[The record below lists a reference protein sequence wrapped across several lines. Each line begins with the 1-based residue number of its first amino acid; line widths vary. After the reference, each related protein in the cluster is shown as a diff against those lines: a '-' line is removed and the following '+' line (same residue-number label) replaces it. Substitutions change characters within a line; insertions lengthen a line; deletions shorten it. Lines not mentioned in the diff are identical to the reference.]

1 MSDLPK
7 LGDRSSAIE
16 LISNT
21 LLRLGFIATPSD
33 IFDDNLTQGI
43 KAFQQERGLTAT
55 GVINEITARSLEE
68 ARFKLGD
75 RVLVFNAA
83 ALMRGDDVSNL
94 QDRLIQ
100 MGFNCGKVDGVY
112 GASTE
117 GAVKEFQKSVGI
129 LSDGRC
135 GPATLISLMRLVKTV
150 SGGAPSAL
158 RESVKHSVR
167 SSALANKV
175 IVIDPSWGGEFTGES
190 ANGVVESEIVF
201 DLAQRLEGRLIALGV
216 NVVLTR
222 SANNSPLEKDRI
234 KVANTVSADLVIALK
249 VDSYKNEK
257 ANGVATYFYGRD
269 DKGVRSVVGERFA
282 NLIQREICART
293 DLLNCHTH
301 AKSWDLLRLTTAPTV
316 RIDLGYLSNPQ
327 DAKRLATAAFRDQLA
342 EAMIVAIQRLYL
354 SAEDDAKTGT
364 SVSYTHLTLP
374 TNREV

>member
-112 GASTE
+112 GVNTE
-117 GAVKEFQKSVGI
+117 GAVREFQKSVGI

-135 GPATLISLMRLVKTV
+135 GPVTLISLMRLVKTV

-167 SSALANKV
+167 SPALANKV

-364 SVSYTHLTLP
+364 LKISDLRRAGLR
-374 TNREV
+374 N

>member
-234 KVANTVSADLVIALK
+234 KVANIVSADLVIALK

-364 SVSYTHLTLP
+364 LKISDLRRAGLR
-374 TNREV
+374 N

>member
-1 MSDLPK
+1 MNHLPK
-7 LGDRSSAIE
+7 LGDRSGAIE

-21 LLRLGFIATPSD
+21 LLRLGFISSPSD
-33 IFDDNLTQGI
+33 IFDEKLTQGV
-43 KAFQQERGLTAT
+43 KAFQQDRGLTVN
-55 GVINEITARSLEE
+55 GLVNEITARSLEE
-68 ARFKLGD
+68 ARFRLGD
-75 RVLVFNAA
+75 RVLVFNTT
-83 ALMRGDDVSNL
+83 ALMRGDDVANL

-112 GASTE
+112 EITTE
-117 GAVKEFQKSVGI
+117 NAVKEFQKSVGI

-135 GPATLISLMRLVKTV
+135 GPATLISLMRLAKTV

-158 RESVKHSVR
+158 RESINHSVR
-167 SSALANKV
+167 SPALANKV

-190 ANGVVESEIVF
+190 ANGVNESEIVF

-216 NVVLTR
+216 NVILTR

-234 KVANTVSADLVIALK
+234 KVANSVNADLVIALK

-257 ANGVATYFYGRD
+257 ANGVATYFYGRE

-301 AKSWDLLRLTTAPTV
+301 GKSWDLLRLTVAPTV

-327 DAKRLATAAFRDQLA
+327 DARRLSIAAFRNQLA
-342 EAMIVAIQRLYL
+342 EAIVIAIQRLYL
-354 SAEDDAKTGT
+354 STEDDAKTGT
-364 SVSYTHLTLP
+364 LKISDL
-374 TNREV
+374 RRAGIR

>member
-1 MSDLPK
+1 MSDQPK
-7 LGDRSSAIE
+7 LGDRSTAIE

-21 LLRLGFIATPSD
+21 LLRLGFITAPSD
-33 IFDDNLTQGI
+33 IFDEKLTQGI

-55 GVINEITARSLEE
+55 GVINEITSRSLEE

-75 RVLVFNAA
+75 RVLSFNSSSV
-83 ALMRGDDVSNL
+83 MRGDDVSNL

-100 MGFNCGKVDGVY
+100 MGFNCGKVDGVF
-112 GASTE
+112 GANTE
-117 GAVKEFQKSVGI
+117 RAVKEFQKSVGI
-129 LSDGRC
+129 SSDGKC

-150 SGGAPSAL
+150 SGGAPNQL

-167 SSALANKV
+167 SPALANKV

-222 SANNSPLEKDRI
+222 SANNSPLEIDRI
-234 KVANTVSADLVIALK
+234 KVANSVNADLVIALK
-249 VDSYKNEK
+249 VDSYKNEN
-257 ANGVATYFYGRD
+257 ANGVATYFYGRE

-282 NLIQREICART
+282 NLMQREICART
-293 DLLNCHTH
+293 DLLNCQTH
-301 AKSWDLLRLTTAPTV
+301 AKSWDLLRLTVAPTV
-316 RIDLGYLSNPQ
+316 RIDLGYLSNPK
-327 DAKRLATAAFRDQLA
+327 DAKRLAAAAFRDQLA

-364 SVSYTHLTLP
+364 LKISDLRRAGLR
-374 TNREV
+374 N

>member
-7 LGDRSSAIE
+7 LGDRSTAIE

-21 LLRLGFIATPSD
+21 LLRLGFITAPSD
-33 IFDDNLTQGI
+33 IFDEKLTQGI

-55 GVINEITARSLEE
+55 GIINEITARSLEE

-75 RVLVFNAA
+75 RVLSFNSSSV
-83 ALMRGDDVSNL
+83 MRGDDVSNL

-100 MGFNCGKVDGVY
+100 MGFNCGKVDGVF
-112 GASTE
+112 GANTE
-117 GAVKEFQKSVGI
+117 RAVREFQKSVGI
-129 LSDGRC
+129 AVDGKC

-150 SGGAPSAL
+150 SGGAPNEL
-158 RESVKHSVR
+158 RESIKHSVR
-167 SSALANKV
+167 SPALANKV

-190 ANGVVESEIVF
+190 ANGVFESEIVF

-222 SANNSPLEKDRI
+222 SANNSPLEIDRI
-234 KVANTVSADLVIALK
+234 KVANSVNADLVIALK
-249 VDSYKNEK
+249 VDSYKNEN

-301 AKSWDLLRLTTAPTV
+301 AKSWDLLRLTVAPTV
-316 RIDLGYLSNPQ
+316 RIDLGYLSNPK

-364 SVSYTHLTLP
+364 LKISDLRRAGLR
-374 TNREV
+374 N

>member
-1 MSDLPK
+1 MSDQPK
-7 LGDRSSAIE
+7 LGDRSTAIE

-21 LLRLGFIATPSD
+21 LLRLGFITTPSD
-33 IFDDNLTQGI
+33 IFDEKLTQGI

-75 RVLVFNAA
+75 RVLSLNSASI
-83 ALMRGDDVSNL
+83 MRGDDVSNL

-100 MGFNCGKVDGVY
+100 MGFNCGKVDGIF
-112 GASTE
+112 GANTE
-117 GAVKEFQKSVGI
+117 RAVKEFQKSVGI
-129 LSDGRC
+129 TSDGKC

-150 SGGAPSAL
+150 SGGAPNQL

-167 SSALANKV
+167 SPALANKV
-175 IVIDPSWGGEFTGES
+175 IVIDPSWGGEFKGES

-222 SANNSPLEKDRI
+222 SANNSPLEIDRI
-234 KVANTVSADLVIALK
+234 KVANSVNADLVIALK
-249 VDSYKNEK
+249 VDSYKNEN

-293 DLLNCHTH
+293 DLLNCQTH
-301 AKSWDLLRLTTAPTV
+301 AKSWDLLRLTIAPTV
-316 RIDLGYLSNPQ
+316 RIDLGYLSSPY

-364 SVSYTHLTLP
+364 LKISDLRRAGLR
-374 TNREV
+374 N

>member
-1 MSDLPK
+1 MSDQPK
-7 LGDRSSAIE
+7 LGDRSTAVE

-21 LLRLGFIATPSD
+21 LLRLGFITAPSD
-33 IFDDNLTQGI
+33 IFDEKLTQGI

-75 RVLVFNAA
+75 RVLSFDASA
-83 ALMRGDDVSNL
+83 IMRGDDVSNL

-100 MGFNCGKVDGVY
+100 MGFNCGKVDGIY
-112 GASTE
+112 GPNTE
-117 GAVKEFQKSVGI
+117 AAVKEFQKSVGI
-129 LSDGRC
+129 TVDGKC

-150 SGGAPSAL
+150 SGGAPNQL
-158 RESVKHSVR
+158 RETVKHSVR
-167 SSALANKV
+167 PSALANKV
-175 IVIDPSWGGEFTGES
+175 IVIDPSWGGQFTGER
-190 ANGVVESEIVF
+190 ANGVIESEVVF
-201 DLAQRLEGRLIALGV
+201 DLAQRVEGRLIALGV

-222 SANNSPLEKDRI
+222 SANNSPLEVDRI
-234 KVANTVSADLVIALK
+234 NVANSVNADLVIALK

-269 DKGVRSVVGERFA
+269 DKGVRSIVGERFA

-301 AKSWDLLRLTTAPTV
+301 AKSWDLLRLTVAPTV
-316 RIDLGYLSNPQ
+316 RIDLGYLSNPK
-327 DAKRLATAAFRDQLA
+327 DAKRLASAAFRDQLT

-364 SVSYTHLTLP
+364 LKISDLRRAGLR
-374 TNREV
+374 N

>member
-1 MSDLPK
+1 MNDLPK
-7 LGDRSSAIE
+7 LGDRSGAIE

-21 LLRLGFIATPSD
+21 LLRLGFISSPSD
-33 IFDDNLTQGI
+33 IFDEKLTQGV
-43 KAFQQERGLTAT
+43 KAFQQDRGLTVN
-55 GVINEITARSLEE
+55 GLINEITARSLEE
-68 ARFKLGD
+68 ARFRLGD
-75 RVLVFNAA
+75 RVLVFNTT
-83 ALMRGDDVSNL
+83 ALMRGDDVANL

-112 GASTE
+112 EITTE
-117 GAVKEFQKSVGI
+117 NAVKEFQKSVGI

-135 GPATLISLMRLVKTV
+135 GPATLISLMRLAKTV

-158 RESVKHSVR
+158 RESINHSVR
-167 SSALANKV
+167 SPALANKV

-190 ANGVVESEIVF
+190 ANGVNESEIVF

-216 NVVLTR
+216 NVILTR

-234 KVANTVSADLVIALK
+234 KVANSVNADLVIALK

-257 ANGVATYFYGRD
+257 ANGVATYFYGRE
-269 DKGVRSVVGERFA
+269 DKGVRSVVGERLA

-301 AKSWDLLRLTTAPTV
+301 GKSWDLLRLTVAPTI

-327 DAKRLATAAFRDQLA
+327 DARRLSIAAFRDQLA
-342 EAMIVAIQRLYL
+342 EAIVVAIQRLYL
-354 SAEDDAKTGT
+354 STEDDAKTGT
-364 SVSYTHLTLP
+364 LKISDLRRAGIR
-374 TNREV
+374 N

>member
-112 GASTE
+112 GVNTE
-117 GAVKEFQKSVGI
+117 GAVREFQKSVGI

-167 SSALANKV
+167 SPALANKV

-222 SANNSPLEKDRI
+222 SANNSPLETDRI

-364 SVSYTHLTLP
+364 LKISDLRRAGLR
-374 TNREV
+374 N

>member
-1 MSDLPK
+1 MSDQPK
-7 LGDRSSAIE
+7 LGDRSTAIE

-21 LLRLGFIATPSD
+21 LLRLGFITTPSD
-33 IFDDNLTQGI
+33 IFDEKLTQGI

-75 RVLVFNAA
+75 RVLSLNSASI
-83 ALMRGDDVSNL
+83 MRGDDVSNL

-100 MGFNCGKVDGVY
+100 MGFNCGKVDGIF
-112 GASTE
+112 GANTE
-117 GAVKEFQKSVGI
+117 RAVKEFQKSVGI
-129 LSDGRC
+129 TSDGKC

-150 SGGAPSAL
+150 SGGAPNQL
-158 RESVKHSVR
+158 RETVKHSVR
-167 SSALANKV
+167 SPALANKV

-222 SANNSPLEKDRI
+222 SANNSPLEIDRI
-234 KVANTVSADLVIALK
+234 KVANSVNADLVIALK
-249 VDSYKNEK
+249 VDSYKNEN

-293 DLLNCHTH
+293 DLLNCQTH
-301 AKSWDLLRLTTAPTV
+301 AKSWDLLRLTIAPTV
-316 RIDLGYLSNPQ
+316 RIDLGYLSSPH
-327 DAKRLATAAFRDQLA
+327 DAKRLAAAAFRDQLA

-364 SVSYTHLTLP
+364 LKISDLRRAGLR
-374 TNREV
+374 N